1 MRSPVSLA
9 RAAALAFGLAAT
21 AIARPIPAA
30 QPLTLETALQLA
42 ETRSHALVAQDAA
55 AKAARERSVAAQ
67 QLPDPMLRLSIDNLP
82 LEGNGRFSFGTE
94 PMAVRSISLEQT
106 FTRWGKRH
114 ARANILKRQ
123 ADTARSG
130 RALQQANL
138 RRDTALA
145 WLDRHYQ
152 ERLLEL
158 LRQQRQEASLQVDA
172 ADASYRG
179 GNGSQADLFASRMA
193 LEALDDRIQEAE
205 TLLRNAEDA
214 LERWVGEAARRP
226 GGPRPDIWQTR
237 LTPAVLESNPNLYPD
252 VAQAHSQEAVAMAE
266 VAAARQEKHADWTG
280 DIQYSQRDDT
290 FGDMVSI
297 GVSIPLQWNR
307 ANRQQ
312 REVAASLATAQQLR
326 AEREELQR
334 ERQLQTRR
342 WFSAWQTNR
351 ERFQRYE
358 KNLVPL
364 ARQRTQAAL
373 ATYRGGNGS
382 LAAVLEARETEIA
395 TRMEQ
400 LALEMETANLW
411 AQLEYLL
418 PPTSGTNKA
427 SGGKP

>member
-1 MRSPVSLA
+1 
-9 RAAALAFGLAAT
+9 
-21 AIARPIPAA
+21 
-30 QPLTLETALQLA
+30 
-42 ETRSHALVAQDAA
+42 
-55 AKAARERSVAAQ
+55 
-67 QLPDPMLRLSIDNLP
+67 LP
-82 LEGNGRFSFGTE
+82 LEGEGRFSFDTE
-94 PMAVRSISLEQT
+94 PMTARSVSLEQT

-114 ARANILKRQ
+114 ARANIFGRKATAAMSERSLRQ
-123 ADTARSG
+123 AS
-130 RALQQANL
+130 L
-138 RRDTALA
+138 RRDTVLA
-145 WLDRHYQ
+145 WLDRYYQ
-152 ERLLEL
+152 ERLLGL

-205 TLLRNAEDA
+205 VLLSNAEDA
-214 LERWVGEAARRP
+214 LNRWVGEAAHRP
-226 GGPRPDIWQTR
+226 SGQRPDIWHTR
-237 LTPAVLESNPNLYPD
+237 LTPAMLEANPDLYPD
-252 VAQAHSQEAVAMAE
+252 VTLAQSQEAVAMAE
-266 VAAARQEKHADWTG
+266 AAAARQEKRADWTV
-280 DIQYSQRDDT
+280 DLKYSDRNDE
-290 FGDMVSI
+290 FGDMVSV
-297 GVSIPLQWNR
+297 GVAIPLQWNR
-307 ANRQQ
+307 ANRQE

-326 AEREELQR
+326 SEREELKR
-334 ERQLQTRR
+334 ERQLQTHS

-364 ARQRTQAAL
+364 SRQRTQATL

-382 LAAVLEARETEIA
+382 LASVLEARETEIA

-418 PPTSGTNKA
+418 PPASGANKA